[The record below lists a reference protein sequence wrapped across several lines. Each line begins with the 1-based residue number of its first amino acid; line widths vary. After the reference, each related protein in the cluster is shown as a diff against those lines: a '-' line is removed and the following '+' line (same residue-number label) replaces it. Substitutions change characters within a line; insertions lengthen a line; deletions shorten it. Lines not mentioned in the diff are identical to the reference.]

1 MPGGDILRVLTLATL
16 YPDSVR
22 PNLGLLIERQTLELA
37 KRPGVE
43 VRVVAPV
50 LQPLLARLAPRRHP
64 LAPALR
70 NLPER
75 EQWKGLDTWRPKAFR
90 IARLR
95 RTIPALLARQLL
107 PLLRR
112 LRADFPFEIIDA
124 EIFWP
129 DGVAAMHLASA
140 LAIPFSIKARGGGD
154 IPLAPPA
161 AWMRRQL
168 VRAGDKAGGMLAVSG
183 DLRAA
188 MIALGLPGERIA
200 VHLTGVDP
208 SLFHPGDRA
217 AAKAALGLSGPV
229 LLVVGTL
236 GPRKGQSLAIRALR
250 ELPEAT
256 LILAGSGPSW
266 RDLAAEAARLGVA
279 NRVRLLGSR
288 PQAELPGLYRAADV
302 TLLPS
307 RSEGLANSLVE
318 SLACGTP
325 VVTTS
330 VFGAGDIVDRPEA
343 GRIVARDPA
352 AFAAAVRELLAAP
365 PPPDSTA
372 AAIVAKFSW
381 ASNAAQLEAH
391 LRSLA

>member
-1 MPGGDILRVLTLATL
+1 M
-16 YPDSVR
+16 YPDSAR

-37 KRPGVE
+37 TRPNVE
-43 VRVVAPV
+43 IRVVAPI
-50 LQPLLARLAPRRHP
+50 LTPLLARFAPRRHP
-64 LAPALR
+64 LARALR
-70 NLPER
+70 DLPER
-75 EQWKGLDTWRPKAFR
+75 ERWKGLDTWRPRAFR
-90 IARLR
+90 IPRMR
-95 RTIPALLARQLL
+95 RFTPALLARQLL

-112 LRADFPFEIIDA
+112 LRADFPFDLIDA

-129 DGVAAMHLASA
+129 DGVAAMILASA
-140 LAIPFSIKARGGGD
+140 LGIPFSIKARGGGD

-168 VRAGDKAGGMLAVSG
+168 VRAGEHAAGMLAVSE

-188 MIALGLPGERIA
+188 MIALGLPAERIA

-217 AAKAALGLSGPV
+217 AAKAALGLPGPI

-236 GPRKGQSLAIRALR
+236 GPRKGQSLAIRMLR
-250 ELPEAT
+250 ELPAAT
-256 LILAGSGPSW
+256 LILVGWGPVW

-279 NRVRLLGSR
+279 DRLRLLGSR

-325 VVTTS
+325 VVTTL

-352 AFAAAVRELLAAP
+352 AFAAAVRALIASPPAPESLAAA
-365 PPPDSTA
+365 TA
-372 AAIVAKFSW
+372 AKFSW
-381 ASNAAQLEAH
+381 ASNAEQLEAH
-391 LRSLA
+391 LRALVRS